1 MSFQDELTKNLS
13 NNLYLEQLLIRYI
26 KEDNN
31 QYYDELMIE
40 LKKYFYAKDII
51 DFRTNNL
58 FNSKGIFQEE
68 NFNKNSINIKKV
80 ANLIKEY
87 NYDKQWSMQSVI
99 DNKQD
104 REHFMNIS
112 KIPIYLFYE
121 YPYKLSGAYLL
132 FLLHPES
139 ISANLKIKTQN
150 KDQIYD
156 MDNNEYYLKTY
167 QRRYKKGGI
176 LSQINKLLNIK
187 IVKNK
192 TDKVLD
198 EILNFYDICN
208 EIRPQDSKMLLNI
221 LDKNSLYMDM
231 ELKDLSSEQQMIIL
245 FETMLYANL
254 SYIDKYRL
262 NCHERWCKYKLYE
275 SASVIQNTINEQS
288 HVFLPKLSSFF
299 NKDIYDKI
307 KNFDDKIDLRIK
319 KLKNIYQQ
327 QLIQEYNSEKDNLYL
342 IILWKIFI
350 RQRNVV
356 LNTMTS
362 IKNDMPFRDINIFN
376 YLNIYDKITE
386 RIITFDSFYNKYE
399 KNLKQLFYD
408 YNFKD
413 IKKLWSCALK
423 FYVYTDWNRF
433 HFNGDF
439 ENEQKSL
446 SNTWIKKHI
455 LQNLT
460 VFELLLTM
468 KTLDSCRKIKVWIPK
483 LNKYKDLIF
492 TLENLRTYYTKD
504 LNEVIVSI
512 IIEKGQSFYYE
523 RKIIDRCSTYIEYLK
538 LVFNCGNYAK
548 SIRAEKSIIQKCSL

>member
-51 DFRTNNL
+51 DFRTNNI

-80 ANLIKEY
+80 ANLIKKY

-99 DNKQD
+99 DNKED

-139 ISANLKIKTQN
+139 MSANLKIKTQN
-150 KDQIYD
+150 KNQIND
-156 MDNNEYYLKTY
+156 MNNVEYYLKTY

-176 LSQINKLLNIK
+176 LSQINKLLNIE

-192 TDKVLD
+192 TDKILD

-399 KNLKQLFYD
+399 KNLKQLFDD
-408 YNFKD
+408 YTIKD
-413 IKKLWSCALK
+413 LNKLWNCTLK
-423 FYVYTDWNRF
+423 FYVYTDWKRF

-439 ENEQKSL
+439 DNEQKSL

-468 KTLDSCRKIKVWIPK
+468 KTLDLCRKIKVWIPK

-548 SIRAEKSIIQKCSL
+548 SIRAERSIIQKCSL

>member
-51 DFRTNNL
+51 DFRTNNV
-58 FNSKGIFQEE
+58 FNSKGIFQKE

-104 REHFMNIS
+104 REHFINIS

-176 LSQINKLLNIK
+176 LSQINKLLNIE

-254 SYIDKYRL
+254 SYINKYRL

-275 SASVIQNTINEQS
+275 SASVIQNAVNKQS

-299 NKDIYDKI
+299 DKDIYDKI

-319 KLKNIYQQ
+319 KLKKIYQQ

-356 LNTMTS
+356 LNNMTS

-399 KNLKQLFYD
+399 KNLKQLFDD
-408 YNFKD
+408 YTIKD
-413 IKKLWSCALK
+413 LNKLWNCTLK
-423 FYVYTDWNRF
+423 FYVYTDWKRF

-439 ENEQKSL
+439 DNEQKSL

-538 LVFNCGNYAK
+538 LVFNCGNYTK
-548 SIRAEKSIIQKCSL
+548 SIRAERSIIQKCSL

>member
-51 DFRTNNL
+51 DFRTNNI

-80 ANLIKEY
+80 ANLIKKY

-99 DNKQD
+99 DNKED

-139 ISANLKIKTQN
+139 MSANLKIKTQN
-150 KDQIYD
+150 KNQIND
-156 MDNNEYYLKTY
+156 MNNVEYYLKTY

-176 LSQINKLLNIK
+176 LSQINKLLNIE

-192 TDKVLD
+192 TDKILD

-307 KNFDDKIDLRIK
+307 KNFYDKIDLRIK

-399 KNLKQLFYD
+399 KNLKQLFDD
-408 YNFKD
+408 YTIKD
-413 IKKLWSCALK
+413 LNKLWNCTLK
-423 FYVYTDWNRF
+423 FYVYTDWKRF

-439 ENEQKSL
+439 DNEQKSL

-548 SIRAEKSIIQKCSL
+548 SIRAERSIIQKCSL

>member
-51 DFRTNNL
+51 DFRTNNI

-80 ANLIKEY
+80 ANLIKKY

-99 DNKQD
+99 DNKED

-139 ISANLKIKTQN
+139 MSANLKIKTQN
-150 KDQIYD
+150 KNQIND
-156 MDNNEYYLKTY
+156 MNNVEYYLKTY

-176 LSQINKLLNIK
+176 LSQINKLLNIE

-192 TDKVLD
+192 TDKILD

-399 KNLKQLFYD
+399 KNLKQLFDD
-408 YNFKD
+408 YTIKD
-413 IKKLWSCALK
+413 LNKLWNCTLK
-423 FYVYTDWNRF
+423 FYVYTDWKRF

-439 ENEQKSL
+439 DNEQKSL

-548 SIRAEKSIIQKCSL
+548 SIRAERSIIQKCSL

>member
-139 ISANLKIKTQN
+139 MSANLKIKTQN

-176 LSQINKLLNIK
+176 LSQINKLLNIE

-192 TDKVLD
+192 TDKILD

-221 LDKNSLYMDM
+221 LEKNSLYMDM

-327 QLIQEYNSEKDNLYL
+327 QLIQEYNSEKDNLYF

-399 KNLKQLFYD
+399 KNLKQLFDD
-408 YNFKD
+408 YTIKD
-413 IKKLWSCALK
+413 LNKLWNCTLK
-423 FYVYTDWNRF
+423 FYVYTDWKRF

-439 ENEQKSL
+439 DNEQKSL

-468 KTLDSCRKIKVWIPK
+468 KTLDLYGTIKVWIPK
-483 LNKYKDLIF
+483 LNRYKNLIF
-492 TLENLRTYYTKD
+492 TLENLRTYYSED
-504 LNEVIVSI
+504 LKEVIVSI
-512 IIEKGQSFYYE
+512 IIQKGQSFYYE
-523 RKIIDRCSTYIEYLK
+523 REVIRRYNTYIEYLK

>member
-1 MSFQDELTKNLS
+1 MSFKDYLTKNLS

-26 KEDNN
+26 KEDNS

-51 DFRTNNL
+51 DFRTNNV

-139 ISANLKIKTQN
+139 MSANLKIKTQN
-150 KDQIYD
+150 KNQIND
-156 MDNNEYYLKTY
+156 MNNVEYYLKTY

-176 LSQINKLLNIK
+176 LSQINKLLNIE

-192 TDKVLD
+192 TDKILD

-399 KNLKQLFYD
+399 KNLKQLFDD
-408 YNFKD
+408 YTIKD
-413 IKKLWSCALK
+413 LNKLWNCTLK
-423 FYVYTDWNRF
+423 FYVYTDWKRF

-439 ENEQKSL
+439 DNEQKSL

-548 SIRAEKSIIQKCSL
+548 SIRAERSIIQKCSL

>member
-1 MSFQDELTKNLS
+1 MSFKDYLTKNLS

-26 KEDNN
+26 KEDNS

-176 LSQINKLLNIK
+176 LSQINKLLNIE

-192 TDKVLD
+192 TDKILD

-399 KNLKQLFYD
+399 KNLKQLFDD
-408 YNFKD
+408 YTIKD
-413 IKKLWSCALK
+413 LNKLWNCTLK
-423 FYVYTDWNRF
+423 FYVYTDWKRF

-439 ENEQKSL
+439 DNEQKSL

-548 SIRAEKSIIQKCSL
+548 SIRAERSIIQKCSL

>member
-51 DFRTNNL
+51 DFRTNNI

-80 ANLIKEY
+80 ANLIKKY

-99 DNKQD
+99 DNKED

-139 ISANLKIKTQN
+139 MSANLKIKTQN
-150 KDQIYD
+150 KNQIND
-156 MDNNEYYLKTY
+156 MNNVEYYLKTY

-176 LSQINKLLNIK
+176 LSQINKLLNIE

-192 TDKVLD
+192 TDKILD

-262 NCHERWCKYKLYE
+262 NCHERWCKYKFYE

-399 KNLKQLFYD
+399 KNLKQLFDD
-408 YNFKD
+408 YTIKD
-413 IKKLWSCALK
+413 LNKLWNCTLK
-423 FYVYTDWNRF
+423 FYVYTDWKRF

-439 ENEQKSL
+439 DNEQKSL

-548 SIRAEKSIIQKCSL
+548 SIRAERSIIQKCSL

>member
-51 DFRTNNL
+51 DFRTNNI

-80 ANLIKEY
+80 ANLIKKY

-99 DNKQD
+99 DNKED

-139 ISANLKIKTQN
+139 MSANLKIKTQN
-150 KDQIYD
+150 KNQIND
-156 MDNNEYYLKTY
+156 MNNVEYYLKTY

-176 LSQINKLLNIK
+176 LSQINKLLNIE

-192 TDKVLD
+192 TDKILD

-468 KTLDSCRKIKVWIPK
+468 KTLDLYGTIKVWIPK
-483 LNKYKDLIF
+483 LNRYKNLIF
-492 TLENLRTYYTKD
+492 TLENLRTYYSED
-504 LNEVIVSI
+504 LKEVIVSI
-512 IIEKGQSFYYE
+512 IIQKGQSFYYE
-523 RKIIDRCSTYIEYLK
+523 REVIRRYNTYIEYLK